1 MKKIIYSIIRLLAR
15 GVLKKY
21 KPDVVGITGSVGKTT
36 TKDAIAL
43 VMSGRFHIR
52 ASERSMNTEV
62 GLPLTVLGCE
72 NPGKNVLAWLLV
84 FWKGLWLLVHR
95 DHEYPPILVLE
106 MAADKKGDIAYL
118 CSITQPRIGVVTALS
133 EVHLA
138 HFKSLEGV
146 AKEKQTL
153 IASLPRNGWAVL
165 NADDPRVVKMKELSD
180 AQCITFGIEE
190 HATVQAIDV
199 SLRYKEGE
207 TFFDRINGLG
217 FKVIY
222 KGTATPILLS
232 QSVGYHHVYTALAA
246 CAVGT
251 LFDMNPLEI
260 GERLG
265 LLAPGPGRLRVL
277 KGINHSVLLDDSYNS
292 SPLALERALDTLC
305 DLNDPQGNGHRR
317 IAVLADMLDLG
328 KASQEAHEVIGR
340 KIAGLPIDQLVTIG
354 HDSMFIA
361 EAAKNDGMDA
371 AKLIHFDDMKSAEA
385 YLKENIQE
393 EDILLVK
400 GSRGIHLEALVEKI
414 IDEPHRGRELLVSG
428 H

>member
-1 MKKIIYSIIRLLAR
+1 MKKIVYMIIRLLAR
-15 GVLKKY
+15 GVLQKY
-21 KPDVVGITGSVGKTT
+21 KPDVIGITGSVGKTT
-36 TKDAIAL
+36 TKDAIML
-43 VMSGRFHIR
+43 VLAERFHLR
-52 ASERSMNTEV
+52 ASERSMNSEV
-62 GLPLTVLGCE
+62 GLPLTIIGCD
-72 NPGKNVLAWLLV
+72 NPGKNSMKWLVV
-84 FWKGLWLLVHR
+84 FIKGMILCLKR
-95 DHEYPPILVLE
+95 DSAYPKLLVLE

-199 SLRYKEGE
+199 SLS
-207 TFFDRINGLG
+207 
-217 FKVIY
+217 Y

-328 KASQEAHEVIGR
+328 KASQEAHETIGR
-340 KIAGLPIDQLVTIG
+340 KIAGLPIDQVVTIG
-354 HDSMFIA
+354 HDSMWIA
-361 EAAKNDGMDA
+361 EAAKNAGMTA
-371 AKLIHFDDMKSAEA
+371 GKLIHFDDMKS
-385 YLKENIQE
+385 
-393 EDILLVK
+393 
-400 GSRGIHLEALVEKI
+400 VE
-414 IDEPHRGRELLVSG
+414 
-428 H
+428 

>member
-1 MKKIIYSIIRLLAR
+1 MIIRLLAR
-15 GVLKKY
+15 GVLQKY
-21 KPDVVGITGSVGKTT
+21 KPDVIGITGSVGKTT
-36 TKDAIAL
+36 TKDAIML
-43 VMSGRFHIR
+43 VLAERFHLR
-52 ASERSMNTEV
+52 ASERSMNSEV
-62 GLPLTVLGCE
+62 GLPLTIIGCD
-72 NPGKNVLAWLLV
+72 NPGKNSMKWLVV
-84 FWKGLWLLVHR
+84 FIKGMILCLKR
-95 DHEYPPILVLE
+95 DSAYPKLLVLE

-165 NADDPRVVKMKELSD
+165 NADDPRIVKMKEMSD
-180 AQCITFGIEE
+180 AQYITFGFDE

-217 FKVIY
+217 FKIIY
-222 KGTATPILLS
+222 KGTATPVLLS

-246 CAVGT
+246 FAVGT
-251 LFDMNPLEI
+251 LFEMNPLEI

-265 LLAPGPGRLRVL
+265 LLVPGPGRLRVL
-277 KGINHSVLLDDSYNS
+277 KGMNHSVILDDSYNS

-328 KASQEAHEVIGR
+328 KASQEAHETIGR
-340 KIAGLPIDQLVTIG
+340 KIAGLPIDQVVTIG
-354 HDSMFIA
+354 HDSMWIA
-361 EAAKNDGMDA
+361 EAAKNAGMTA
-371 AKLIHFDDMKSAEA
+371 GKLIHFDDMKSVEA
-385 YLKENIQE
+385 YLKENIQD
-393 EDILLVK
+393 EDIILVK
-400 GSRGIHLEALVEKI
+400 GSRGMHLELLVEKI
-414 IDEPHRGRELLVSG
+414 IDEPHRSRELLVQS